1 MINRNITNWLF
12 ILFLLVVEL
21 AYSQSINGK
30 LLSRKRQAFNVNTK
44 KVISKT
50 QNGLRSVVLDKNYS
64 FAAQLLYSNTI
75 YVVRYDFDLND
86 PNGKDSVKL
95 PASCILQIEG
105 GSISNGFLIGNKTR
119 IHAKPNKIFGNKIHF
134 GGTWDVTE
142 AYPEWFGAKGDGKT
156 NDRVALQIAINT
168 FPLIKLSPKTY
179 VCNNEIRVEGNK
191 TIFGENSTIKCNEE
205 GRSQIKVIGNNTLIK
220 GITFENLAKGYPDYG
235 YDNGGKNSTNI
246 VYNKGVEG
254 ITIEGCIFKNAICGV
269 YIHSAC
275 KDIIIDQCKFDSFQS
290 LPNDHADPMRSCAG
304 GYGICLDADNS
315 DGKDIDNIYRVK
327 ISNCSFN
334 NVQRHCLY
342 IQCVYDCVVEN
353 NYFFGNRN
361 IIHPTPFDAIMM
373 VYNTVGLKVVNN
385 VFYDALEAMHLHKI
399 GVLPY
404 NPNELKNITIE
415 KNGFHNCGDDRGA
428 NGIIGA
434 DHGDS
439 IKLINN
445 SFEQIRGK
453 MGAIIGLNHNK
464 SVTISH
470 NNCVLSP
477 YCSMNATI
485 VNFNSSDI
493 KDVKISSNMV
503 DFSNTKT
510 LYDKIIYTNVAADG
524 LIVKDNVTI
533 NGHEGFLITVPN
545 VTNKI
550 VMNNTNIT
558 RPK

>member
-1 MINRNITNWLF
+1 MIRFVLILVFGLFGFQTFFCEEVIGRN
-12 ILFLLVVEL
+12 
-21 AYSQSINGK
+21 Y
-30 LLSRKRQAFNVNTK
+30 
-44 KVISKT
+44 
-50 QNGLRSVVLDKNYS
+50 VVLKNHIS
-64 FAAQLLYSNTI
+64 LESQLTYTKVTYIIKDN
-75 YVVRYDFDLND
+75 FDLRD
-86 PNGKDSVKL
+86 PNGEKPVRI
-95 PASCILQIEG
+95 PASCVFQFEG
-105 GSISNGFLIGNKTR
+105 GCINNGRLIGKGTVINAVKT
-119 IHAKPNKIFGNKIHF
+119 KIFGE
-134 GGTWDVTE
+134 GVSLEGTWDVKE
-142 AYPEWFGAKGDGKT
+142 AYPEWFGAKGDGT
-156 NDRVALQIAINT
+156 TDDRVALQIAINT
-168 FPLIKLSPKTY
+168 FPLIKLSSKTY
-179 VCNNEIRVEGNK
+179 VSNDEIRVGGNK
-191 TIFGENSTIKCNEE
+191 TLLGEESTIKCNEE
-205 GRSQIKVIGNNTLIK
+205 GHSQIKVIGNNTIIK
-220 GITFENLAKGYPDYG
+220 GITFENLAKGYPVYG

-254 ITIEGCIFKNAICGV
+254 ITLEECNFKKAICGV

-275 KDIIIDQCKFDSFQS
+275 KDIIINRCVFDGFLS

-342 IQCVYDCVVEN
+342 IQCVYDCVVEDN
-353 NYFFGNRN
+353 IFFGNRN
-361 IIHPTPFDAIMM
+361 ITHPTPFDAIMM

-385 VFYDALEAMHLHKI
+385 VFYDALEVMHLHKI

-404 NPNELKNITIE
+404 NLNELKNVTIE
-415 KNGFHNCGDDRGA
+415 KNNFYNCGDERGA

-434 DHGDS
+434 DYGDN
-439 IKLINN
+439 IELINN
-445 SFEQIRGK
+445 TFDQIRGK
-453 MGAIIGLNHNK
+453 MGTIIGLNHNNN
-464 SVTISH
+464 VTISN
-470 NNCVLSP
+470 NNCVVSP
-477 YCSMNATI
+477 YCSMNVTL

-493 KDVKISSNMV
+493 KDVRIIGNTV

-510 LYDKIIYTNVAADG
+510 IYDKIIYTDVAADG

-533 NGHEGFLITVPN
+533 GGHEGFLITIPN